1 MFIHEKE
8 DNMKKRL
15 KEVMEQ
21 AKTINAEIRQ
31 SMIRNTELKNSLDNA
46 NFELSMTRNI
56 WLMKLSDMDKDELKE
71 YGSNESIREAK
82 FKKENEEQLSI
93 IKTVQDRLKINN
105 DNLSLNTHDI
115 NDLKFEKDCLIALIG
130 D

>member
-1 MFIHEKE
+1 
-8 DNMKKRL
+8 MKKRL

-71 YGSNESIREAK
+71 YGTNESIREAK

-115 NDLKFEKDCLIALIG
+115 NDLKFE
-130 D
+130 